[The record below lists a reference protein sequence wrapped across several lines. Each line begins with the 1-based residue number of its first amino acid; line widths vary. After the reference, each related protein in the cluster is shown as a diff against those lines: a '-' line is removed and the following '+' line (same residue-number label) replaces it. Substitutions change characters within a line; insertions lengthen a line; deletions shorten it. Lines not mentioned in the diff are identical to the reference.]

1 MAITADRKGLAVVFP
16 GIGYHAD
23 KPLLYY
29 SRRIAEKLGYETRIL
44 AYQGFPKKAKGD
56 RGKMRKAFELALSQA
71 KELLAD
77 TDLTAYKDVLFIG
90 KSIGTAAA
98 AALAAQSPA
107 AERIRFVIYTP
118 LEETFLYPL
127 GEAIVFTGSADPWVG
142 GETSR
147 IPAICRERG
156 IPCSVIRDANHS
168 LETADPR
175 TDIQNL
181 QDIMRHTEN
190 FISGEQRRRIA
201 HYEALLDRLGD
212 MLSDPALSAKKQP
225 AVRETADRLAEYLE
239 SAEWKQDFADDEAGL
254 LPKDL
259 KRGVLS
265 QDGLY
270 NAREAVRERE
280 SL

>member
-1 MAITADRKGLAVVFP
+1 MVITTAKKGLAVIFP

-29 SRRIAEKLGYETRIL
+29 SRRLAEKQGYEIKIM
-44 AYQGFPKKAKGD
+44 AYQGFPKKVRGD
-56 RGKMRKAFELALSQA
+56 RDKMRKAFRLSLSQA
-71 KELLAD
+71 EEFLAD
-77 TDLTAYKDVLFIG
+77 TDLTAYEDVLFIG

-98 AALAAQSPA
+98 AALAARSPA

-127 GEAIVFTGSADPWVG
+127 GEAIVFTGAADPWVG
-142 GETSR
+142 GEASR
-147 IPAICRERG
+147 VPVLCRERG

-181 QDIMRHTEN
+181 QEIMRLTAN
-190 FISGEQRRRIA
+190 FISGEQVRRIS
-201 HYEALLDRLGD
+201 HYETLLERLQEL
-212 MLSDPALSAKKQP
+212 LSDPVLSEKKQP
-225 AVRETADRLAEYLE
+225 AVRETADRLAKYLE
-239 SAEWKQDFADDEAGL
+239 STEWKQDYADDEAGL
-254 LPKDL
+254 LPKNL

-265 QDGLY
+265 QDGIY
-270 NAREAVRERE
+270 NALEATRDRE
-280 SL
+280 SV